1 MEFGAHLPLMS
12 LGGDR
17 PTLGSLTA
25 YVHGARDLG
34 FGWITANDH
43 LVFHRPWLDGSAALA
58 RLLIGP
64 VETCV
69 ERLEALA
76 GAGVERIL
84 MWSIGDD
91 LEQLDVFSSQVANE
105 VR

>member
-25 YVHGARDLG
+25 YVHGARDDPARG
-34 FGWITANDH
+34 RGIDAGDH
-43 LVFHRPWLDGSAALA
+43 DRAPGPPPQEARA

-84 MWSIGDD
+84 MWPIGDD